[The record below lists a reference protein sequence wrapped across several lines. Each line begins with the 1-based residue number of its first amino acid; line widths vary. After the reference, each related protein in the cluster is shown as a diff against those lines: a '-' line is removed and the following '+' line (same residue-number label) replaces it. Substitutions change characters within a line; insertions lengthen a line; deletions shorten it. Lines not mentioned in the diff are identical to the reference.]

1 MDEPSKFSEEFE
13 EQEILKKYSIKDF
26 PELHPYYD
34 KLYNLSLE
42 RLALLNPGT
51 YNKLEKEVKEKGL
64 TEEMKIKLAKIY
76 GQLEK
81 FYIEIFNLD
90 QDALW
95 LIINRNSIQLELIND
110 LLYRRARIPR
120 LLPDYEYKFHLHI
133 PSPKIGLTDMMKKLE
148 VYEKS
153 EFTHVISQLHRMRE
167 EAAARILLSFDL
179 STRISL
185 LEDQINEN
193 KRRIEKLFGNPG
205 ELLEIY
211 QRYIYPHYDV
221 PRLYVIEA
229 TIILVPL
236 GNFIEI

>member
-1 MDEPSKFSEEFE
+1 MDEPRKFSEE

-51 YNKLEKEVKEKGL
+51 HDKLEKEVKDKGL

-81 FYIEIFNLD
+81 FYIEIYYLD

-95 LIINRNSIQLELIND
+95 LIISRNSLQLELIND

-120 LLPDYEYKFHLHI
+120 LLPEYEYKFHLHI
-133 PSPKIGLTDMMKKLE
+133 PSPKIGLTDMMNKLE
-148 VYEKS
+148 VYERS
-153 EFTHVISQLHRMRE
+153 ELTDDIISQLHRMRE

-193 KRRIEKLFGNPG
+193 KRRIEKLFGNLG
-205 ELLEIY
+205 ELHEIY

-221 PRLYVIEA
+221 PRL
-229 TIILVPL
+229 
-236 GNFIEI
+236 